1 MESHLNDEFTKDQT
15 TFWGAL
21 AGLFWCVRAYLNYKQ
36 AKLSQKEENKME
48 KAGIKET
55 KEVLDGLSDLGAF
68 IIEKAKDGLQ
78 AQDGID
84 IVTKIMLDPAF
95 KEKMDL
101 MVSGIQNV
109 PAEIKDLDISEGF
122 DLIKEGYEGYKQIIE
137 ALKK

>member
-1 MESHLNDEFTKDQT
+1 MSDGFDLKQT
-15 TFWGAL
+15 GFWGAV
-21 AGLFWCVRAYLNYKQ
+21 ASLFWCGYSYFKYKQ
-36 AKLSQKEENKME
+36 ASLMRQNGINME

-84 IVTKIMLDPAF
+84 IVSKIMLDPGF
-95 KEKMDL
+95 KAKMDS

-109 PAEIKDLDISEGF
+109 PNEIKDLDISEGF
-122 DLIKEGYEGYKQIIE
+122 ELIKEGYEGYKQIIE